1 MEEDDGGG
9 QRAVAGGGSAASG
22 LAAGHRGITLTSK
35 EAFTCTK
42 SNNWRLLHIG
52 DIDRTSKCG
61 RLGVNGKLHRISTMK
76 GNNIFRVALLS
87 YIVLT
92 IGGKELKSTNSGE
105 NTGLIFTNQQVNKT
119 IQMEPSSSPI
129 RLDIKSPLVAA
140 VSHAKLSTIDCPI
153 GTVPILR
160 NNKVDTTMVQR
171 INTLAS
177 NDLQQLVAGIKYWDE
192 IYGSRASIN
201 VYEPKVKE
209 NSKDLSASW
218 IQIGS
223 VPEVGDGVGIGA
235 GSCVYPSF
243 SGDSF
248 ARFHISWDNEE
259 LKKNCI
265 DHNCPGFVQVSHSVG
280 LGGRIHPIS
289 VYNGPQ
295 YVINVLIFKDPKTKN
310 WWLAYGSNN
319 TPIGYW
325 PSSQFLSMKDKCN
338 FAFWGGYVQGL
349 TTSSDPPQIGSGHF
363 ASEGFGKAAFIRNIQ
378 AIEDENNKLVTPNTR
393 STHPRADN
401 PKLYT
406 YDDYG
411 LNDDARRHSRPSP

>member
-1 MEEDDGGG
+1 
-9 QRAVAGGGSAASG
+9 
-22 LAAGHRGITLTSK
+22 
-35 EAFTCTK
+35 
-42 SNNWRLLHIG
+42 
-52 DIDRTSKCG
+52 
-61 RLGVNGKLHRISTMK
+61 MK

-87 YIVLT
+87 YIILT

-105 NTGLIFTNQQVNKT
+105 NTGLTFTNQQVNKT
-119 IQMEPSSSPI
+119 VQTEDGDIYDCVDVNQQPTFKHPLFKDHEIQMEPSSSPI

-140 VSHAKLSTIDCPI
+140 VSHAQLSTIDCPI
-153 GTVPILR
+153 GTIPILR
-160 NNKVDTTMVQR
+160 NNKLDTTMVQG
-171 INTLAS
+171 ISTLAS

-192 IYGSRASIN
+192 IYGSQASIN
-201 VYEPKVKE
+201 VYEPKVKQDS
-209 NSKDLSASW
+209 NDLSASW

-223 VPEVGDGVGIGA
+223 VPKVGKGVGIGA

-265 DHNCPGFVQVSHSVG
+265 DHNCPGFVQVSRSVG
-280 LGGRIHPIS
+280 LGGRVHPIS

-295 YVINVLIFKDPKTKN
+295 YVIDVLIFKDPKTKN
-310 WWLAYGSNN
+310 WWLAYSSNN

-325 PSSQFLSMKDKCN
+325 PSSQFSSMKDKCN
-338 FAFWGGYVQGL
+338 FAFWGGYVQGP
-349 TTSSDPPQIGSGHF
+349 TASSDPPQIGSGHF
-363 ASEGFGKAAFIRNIQ
+363 ASEGFGKVAFVRNIQ
-378 AIEDENNKLVTPNTR
+378 AIEDENNKLVTPSIR
-393 STHPRADN
+393 SAHPRADN

-411 LNDDARRHSRPSP
+411 LNDDGMHVYYGGPGKYS

>member
-1 MEEDDGGG
+1 
-9 QRAVAGGGSAASG
+9 
-22 LAAGHRGITLTSK
+22 
-35 EAFTCTK
+35 
-42 SNNWRLLHIG
+42 
-52 DIDRTSKCG
+52 
-61 RLGVNGKLHRISTMK
+61 MK

-105 NTGLIFTNQQVNKT
+105 NTGLTFTNQQVNKT
-119 IQMEPSSSPI
+119 VQTEDGDIYNCVDVNQQPTFKHPLFKDHEIQMEPSSSPI

-140 VSHAKLSTIDCPI
+140 VSHAQLSTIDCPI
-153 GTVPILR
+153 GTIPILR
-160 NNKVDTTMVQR
+160 NNKLDTTMVQG
-171 INTLAS
+171 ISTLAS

-201 VYEPKVKE
+201 VYEPKVKQDS
-209 NSKDLSASW
+209 NDLSASW

-223 VPEVGDGVGIGA
+223 VPKVGKGVGIGA

-280 LGGRIHPIS
+280 LGGRVHPIS

-295 YVINVLIFKDPKTKN
+295 YVIDVLIFKDPKTKN

-325 PSSQFLSMKDKCN
+325 PSSQFSCIKDKCN
-338 FAFWGGYVQGL
+338 FAFWGGYVQGP
-349 TTSSDPPQIGSGHF
+349 TASSDPSQIGSGHF
-363 ASEGFGKAAFIRNIQ
+363 ASEGFGKAAFVRNIQ
-378 AIEDENNKLVTPNTR
+378 AIEDENNKLVTPSIR
-393 STHPRADN
+393 SAHPRADN

-411 LNDDARRHSRPSP
+411 LNDDGMHVYYGGPGKYS